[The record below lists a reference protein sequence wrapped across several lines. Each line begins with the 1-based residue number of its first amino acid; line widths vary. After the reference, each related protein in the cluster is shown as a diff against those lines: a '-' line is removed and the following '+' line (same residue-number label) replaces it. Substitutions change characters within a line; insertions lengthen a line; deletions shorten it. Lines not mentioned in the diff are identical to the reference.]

1 MAFKPDITTF
11 LLCEISGGNN
21 MDNQPIKPT
30 DTTQPTQPKQTTV
43 VPTTPKPIEVTK
55 PPIKPFTKEQTA
67 EALKALTDPKK
78 EVRPMAKD
86 PMNMFDYSDCKT
98 HVVQDGESLFDIAE
112 ANHVALQQLRYFNHI
127 NKATLRIRPNQTIY
141 IPNKPVPVPAGE

>member
-1 MAFKPDITTF
+1 
-11 LLCEISGGNN
+11 

-30 DTTQPTQPKQTTV
+30 NTTQPSTVVAPKQV
-43 VPTTPKPIEVTK
+43 TPISITK
-55 PPIKPFTKEQTA
+55 PPIKPFTKEETA
-67 EALKALTDPKK
+67 ESLKILTDQKK
-78 EVRPMAKD
+78 EVKPMAKD
-86 PMNMFDYSDCKT
+86 PEGMFDYSDCKT
-98 HVVQDGESLFDIAE
+98 HQVQDGESLFDIAE

>member
-1 MAFKPDITTF
+1 MED
-11 LLCEISGGNN
+11 
-21 MDNQPIKPT
+21 QPIKPT
-30 DTTQPTQPKQTTV
+30 DTTQPTQPKQATV
-43 VPTTPKPIEVTK
+43 VSTTPKPIEVTK
-55 PPIKPFTKEQTA
+55 PFTKEETA
-67 EALKALTDPKK
+67 EALKILTDTKK

-98 HVVQDGESLFDIAE
+98 HQVQDGESLFDIAE

-141 IPNKPVPVPAGE
+141 IPNTPVPVPAGE

>member
-1 MAFKPDITTF
+1 MTEEAN
-11 LLCEISGGNN
+11 S
-21 MDNQPIKPT
+21 
-30 DTTQPTQPKQTTV
+30 TQPSTEVAPKKV
-43 VPTTPKPIEVTK
+43 TPISVTK
-55 PPIKPFTKEQTA
+55 PPIKPFTKEETA
-67 EALKALTDPKK
+67 EAVKILTDQKK

-98 HVVQDGESLFDIAE
+98 HQVQDGESLFDIAE

>member
-1 MAFKPDITTF
+1 
-11 LLCEISGGNN
+11 

-30 DTTQPTQPKQTTV
+30 NTTQPNTVVAPKQAT
-43 VPTTPKPIEVTK
+43 PIEVTK
-55 PPIKPFTKEQTA
+55 PPIKSFTKEETA
-67 EALKALTDPKK
+67 EAVKILTDQKK

-86 PMNMFDYSDCKT
+86 PTGMFDYSDCKT
-98 HVVQDGESLFDIAE
+98 HQVQDGESLFDIAE

>member
-1 MAFKPDITTF
+1 
-11 LLCEISGGNN
+11 

-30 DTTQPTQPKQTTV
+30 NTTQPNAVVAPKQAT
-43 VPTTPKPIEVTK
+43 PIEVTK
-55 PPIKPFTKEQTA
+55 PPINPFFTKEETA

>member
-1 MAFKPDITTF
+1 
-11 LLCEISGGNN
+11 

-30 DTTQPTQPKQTTV
+30 DTTQPNTV
-43 VPTTPKPIEVTK
+43 VAPKKVTPIEVTK
-55 PPIKPFTKEQTA
+55 PPINPFFTKEETA
-67 EALKALTDPKK
+67 EALKILTDPKK

-86 PMNMFDYSDCKT
+86 PTGMFDYSDCKT

-141 IPNKPVPVPAGE
+141 IPNQPVPVPAGE

>member
-1 MAFKPDITTF
+1 
-11 LLCEISGGNN
+11 

-55 PPIKPFTKEQTA
+55 PPIKPFTQEQTA

-98 HVVQDGESLFDIAE
+98 HVAQDGESLFDIAE

>member
-1 MAFKPDITTF
+1 MAD
-11 LLCEISGGNN
+11 
-21 MDNQPIKPT
+21 QPIKPT
-30 DTTQPTQPKQTTV
+30 DTTQPNTVVAPKQA
-43 VPTTPKPIEVTK
+43 TPISITK
-55 PPIKPFTKEQTA
+55 SPIKPFTKEETA
-67 EALKALTDPKK
+67 EALKILTDPKK

-98 HVVQDGESLFDIAE
+98 HQVQDGESLFDIAE

>member
-1 MAFKPDITTF
+1 
-11 LLCEISGGNN
+11 

-30 DTTQPTQPKQTTV
+30 NTTQPNTVVAPKQAT
-43 VPTTPKPIEVTK
+43 PIEVTK

-141 IPNKPVPVPAGE
+141 IPNQPVPVPAGE

>member
-1 MAFKPDITTF
+1 
-11 LLCEISGGNN
+11 

-30 DTTQPTQPKQTTV
+30 DTTQPNTV
-43 VPTTPKPIEVTK
+43 VAPTVTKPIEVA
-55 PPIKPFTKEQTA
+55 KETIAEAGKQTA
-67 EALKALTDPKK
+67 NAGIKKAETEANAELFIPKK

-86 PMNMFDYSDCKT
+86 PTGMFDYSDCKT
-98 HVVQDGESLFDIAE
+98 HQVQDGESLFDIAE

>member
-1 MAFKPDITTF
+1 MEDQT
-11 LLCEISGGNN
+11 
-21 MDNQPIKPT
+21 IKPT
-30 DTTQPTQPKQTTV
+30 NATQPNTVVAPKQA
-43 VPTTPKPIEVTK
+43 TPIS
-55 PPIKPFTKEQTA
+55 ITKEETA
-67 EALKALTDPKK
+67 EAKK

>member
-1 MAFKPDITTF
+1 
-11 LLCEISGGNN
+11 
-21 MDNQPIKPT
+21 
-30 DTTQPTQPKQTTV
+30 
-43 VPTTPKPIEVTK
+43 
-55 PPIKPFTKEQTA
+55 
-67 EALKALTDPKK
+67 
-78 EVRPMAKD
+78 MAKD

>member
-1 MAFKPDITTF
+1 MAFKPDKSIF

-21 MDNQPIKPT
+21 MEDQPIKPT
-30 DTTQPTQPKQTTV
+30 DTTQPTQPKQATV
-43 VPTTPKPIEVTK
+43 VSTTPKPIEVTK
-55 PPIKPFTKEQTA
+55 PFTKEETA
-67 EALKALTDPKK
+67 EALKILTDPKK

-98 HVVQDGESLFDIAE
+98 HQVQDGESLFDIAE

-141 IPNKPVPVPAGE
+141 IPNTPVPVPAGE

>member
-1 MAFKPDITTF
+1 MAD
-11 LLCEISGGNN
+11 
-21 MDNQPIKPT
+21 QPIKPT

-55 PPIKPFTKEQTA
+55 PPIRPFTQEETA

-86 PMNMFDYSDCKT
+86 PEGMFDYSDCKT
-98 HVVQDGESLFDIAE
+98 HQVQDGESLFDIAE

>member
-1 MAFKPDITTF
+1 
-11 LLCEISGGNN
+11 
-21 MDNQPIKPT
+21 MDNQPIKPIN
-30 DTTQPTQPKQTTV
+30 TTQPNTVVAPKQAT
-43 VPTTPKPIEVTK
+43 PIEVTK
-55 PPIKPFTKEQTA
+55 PPIKPFAKEQTA

-98 HVVQDGESLFDIAE
+98 HVVQDGETLFDIAE

>member
-1 MAFKPDITTF
+1 MED
-11 LLCEISGGNN
+11 
-21 MDNQPIKPT
+21 QPIKPT
-30 DTTQPTQPKQTTV
+30 DTTQPTQPKQATV
-43 VPTTPKPIEVTK
+43 VSTTPKPIEVTK
-55 PPIKPFTKEQTA
+55 PFTKEETA
-67 EALKALTDPKK
+67 EALKILTDPKK

-98 HVVQDGESLFDIAE
+98 HQVQDGESLFDIAE

-141 IPNKPVPVPAGE
+141 IPNTPVPVPAGE

>member
-1 MAFKPDITTF
+1 
-11 LLCEISGGNN
+11 

-30 DTTQPTQPKQTTV
+30 NTTQPNTVVAPKQTT
-43 VPTTPKPIEVTK
+43 PISITK
-55 PPIKPFTKEQTA
+55 PPIKPFTKEETA
-67 EALKALTDPKK
+67 EALKILTDPKK

-86 PMNMFDYSDCKT
+86 QMNMFDYSDCKT

>member
-11 LLCEISGGNN
+11 LLCEILGENN

-67 EALKALTDPKK
+67 EALEALTDPKK

>member
-1 MAFKPDITTF
+1 MED
-11 LLCEISGGNN
+11 
-21 MDNQPIKPT
+21 QPIKPT
-30 DTTQPTQPKQTTV
+30 DTTQPTQPTQPKQATV
-43 VPTTPKPIEVTK
+43 VSTTPKPIEVTK
-55 PPIKPFTKEQTA
+55 PPIKPFTKEETA
-67 EALKALTDPKK
+67 EALKILTDTKK

-98 HVVQDGESLFDIAE
+98 HQVQDGESLFDIAE

-141 IPNKPVPVPAGE
+141 IPNTPVPVPAGE

>member
-1 MAFKPDITTF
+1 
-11 LLCEISGGNN
+11 
-21 MDNQPIKPT
+21 MDN
-30 DTTQPTQPKQTTV
+30 QPTQPKQTTV
-43 VPTTPKPIEVTK
+43 APTVTKPIEVA
-55 PPIKPFTKEQTA
+55 KETIAEAGKQTA
-67 EALKALTDPKK
+67 NAGIKKAETEATAKILTDQKK
-78 EVRPMAKD
+78 EVKPMAKD
-86 PMNMFDYSDCKT
+86 PTGMFDYSDCKT

>member
-1 MAFKPDITTF
+1 MASKPDKSTF

-21 MDNQPIKPT
+21 MEDQPIKPT
-30 DTTQPTQPKQTTV
+30 DTTQPTQPKQATV
-43 VPTTPKPIEVTK
+43 VSTTPKPIEVTK
-55 PPIKPFTKEQTA
+55 PFTKEETA
-67 EALKALTDPKK
+67 EALKILTDPKK

-98 HVVQDGESLFDIAE
+98 HQVQDGESLFDIAE

-141 IPNKPVPVPAGE
+141 IPNTPVPVPAGE

>member
-1 MAFKPDITTF
+1 
-11 LLCEISGGNN
+11 

-30 DTTQPTQPKQTTV
+30 NTIQPSTEVAPKQAT
-43 VPTTPKPIEVTK
+43 PIEVTK
-55 PPIKPFTKEQTA
+55 PVAKTTEPIQAT
-67 EALKALTDPKK
+67 ALTTPEPKK

-98 HVVQDGESLFDIAE
+98 HQVQDGETLFDIAE

>member
-1 MAFKPDITTF
+1 
-11 LLCEISGGNN
+11 

-43 VPTTPKPIEVTK
+43 VPTVTKPIEVA
-55 PPIKPFTKEQTA
+55 KETIAEAGKQTA
-67 EALKALTDPKK
+67 NAGIKKAETETMAKLFIPKK

-86 PMNMFDYSDCKT
+86 PEGMFDYSDCKT
-98 HVVQDGESLFDIAE
+98 HQVQDGESLFDIAE

>member
-1 MAFKPDITTF
+1 MAD
-11 LLCEISGGNN
+11 
-21 MDNQPIKPT
+21 QPIKPT
-30 DTTQPTQPKQTTV
+30 NTTQPSTVVAPKQA
-43 VPTTPKPIEVTK
+43 TPISVTK

-98 HVVQDGESLFDIAE
+98 HQVQDGESLFDIAE

>member
-1 MAFKPDITTF
+1 MAD
-11 LLCEISGGNN
+11 
-21 MDNQPIKPT
+21 QPIKPT

-55 PPIKPFTKEQTA
+55 PPIRPFTKEETA
-67 EALKALTDPKK
+67 EMLKILTDPKK

>member
-1 MAFKPDITTF
+1 
-11 LLCEISGGNN
+11 

-30 DTTQPTQPKQTTV
+30 DTTQPKQTTV

-55 PPIKPFTKEQTA
+55 PPIRPFTQEETA
-67 EALKALTDPKK
+67 EMLKILTDPKK